1 MKDLYLRCFFLH
13 DNSSDVLYIHQMNY
27 HEGEYMKTEKIDLGT
42 RTLERLK
49 AYVKNQNLQ
58 KGDKLPT
65 EQELIK
71 ILGVGRSTVRESVK
85 ILAYSGIVEVKQGSG
100 TYLTGTQTQS
110 IDNIKLRRT
119 EKMLEYE
126 AIKELINNDITD
138 EQWLSLK
145 AKLGRRN
152 QLLEQGKFSDYLDA
166 DIKFHTMIIQLSQNE
181 YLTKWYQQLEPLWK
195 SYLSKLVIK
204 SEEYRGNTK
213 LHNQLYEA
221 LINRNQETA
230 LKIISQVG
238 K

>member
-1 MKDLYLRCFFLH
+1 MIY
-13 DNSSDVLYIHQMNY
+13 SSDELY
-27 HEGEYMKTEKIDLGT
+27 EGNYMKTEKIDLGT
-42 RTLERLK
+42 KTLEKLK
-49 AYVKNQNLQ
+49 AYIKDQNLQ

-65 EQELIK
+65 EPELVK

-85 ILAYSGIVEVKQGSG
+85 ILAYSGVVEVKQGSG
-100 TYLTGTQTQS
+100 TYLTGEQTQS
-110 IDNIKLRRT
+110 IDNIKLRHT

-138 EQWLSLK
+138 QQWLSLK
-145 AKLGRRN
+145 ARLGRRN

-181 YLTKWYQQLEPLWK
+181 YLTKWYQQLQPLWK
-195 SYLSKLVIK
+195 SYLSKLVVK
-204 SEEYRGNTK
+204 SEEYRGNTE
-213 LHNQLYEA
+213 LHNQLFEA

-230 LKIISQVG
+230 FKLIGQVG

>member
-1 MKDLYLRCFFLH
+1 MIY
-13 DNSSDVLYIHQMNY
+13 SSDELY
-27 HEGEYMKTEKIDLGT
+27 EGNYMKTEKIDLGT
-42 RTLERLK
+42 KTLEKLK
-49 AYVKNQNLQ
+49 AYIKDQNLQ

-65 EQELIK
+65 EPELVK

-85 ILAYSGIVEVKQGSG
+85 ILAYSGVVEVKQGSG
-100 TYLTGTQTQS
+100 TYLTGEQTQS
-110 IDNIKLRRT
+110 IDNIKLRYT

-138 EQWLSLK
+138 QQWLSLK
-145 AKLGRRN
+145 ARLGRRN

-181 YLTKWYQQLEPLWK
+181 YLTKWYQQLQPLWK
-195 SYLSKLVIK
+195 SYLSKLVVK
-204 SEEYRGNTK
+204 SEEYRGNTE
-213 LHNQLYEA
+213 LHNQLFEA

-230 LKIISQVG
+230 FKLIGQVG

>member
-1 MKDLYLRCFFLH
+1 MIY
-13 DNSSDVLYIHQMNY
+13 SSDELY
-27 HEGEYMKTEKIDLGT
+27 EGNYMKTEKIDLGT
-42 RTLERLK
+42 KTLEKLK
-49 AYVKNQNLQ
+49 AYIKDQNLQ

-65 EQELIK
+65 EPELVK

-85 ILAYSGIVEVKQGSG
+85 ILAYSGVVEVKQGSG
-100 TYLTGTQTQS
+100 TYLTGEQTQS
-110 IDNIKLRRT
+110 IDNIKLRYT

-138 EQWLSLK
+138 QQWLSLK
-145 AKLGRRN
+145 ARLGRRN

-181 YLTKWYQQLEPLWK
+181 YLTKWYQQLQPLWK
-195 SYLSKLVIK
+195 SYLSKLVVK
-204 SEEYRGNTK
+204 SEEYRGNTE
-213 LHNQLYEA
+213 LHNQLFEA

-230 LKIISQVG
+230 LKLIGQVG

>member
-1 MKDLYLRCFFLH
+1 MFLLH

>member
-1 MKDLYLRCFFLH
+1 
-13 DNSSDVLYIHQMNY
+13 
-27 HEGEYMKTEKIDLGT
+27 MKTEKIDLGT
-42 RTLERLK
+42 KTLEKLK
-49 AYVKNQNLQ
+49 AYIKDQNLQ

-65 EQELIK
+65 EPELIK

-85 ILAYSGIVEVKQGSG
+85 ILAYSGVVEVKQGSG
-100 TYLTGTQTQS
+100 TYLTGEQTQS
-110 IDNIKLRRT
+110 IDNIKLRHT

-138 EQWLSLK
+138 QQWLSLK
-145 AKLGRRN
+145 ARLGRRN

-181 YLTKWYQQLEPLWK
+181 YLTKWYQQLQPLWK
-195 SYLSKLVIK
+195 SYLSKLVVK
-204 SEEYRGNTK
+204 SEEYRGNTE
-213 LHNQLYEA
+213 LHNQLFEA

-230 LKIISQVG
+230 LKLIGQVG

>member
-1 MKDLYLRCFFLH
+1 
-13 DNSSDVLYIHQMNY
+13 
-27 HEGEYMKTEKIDLGT
+27 MKTEKIDLGT
-42 RTLERLK
+42 KTLEKLK
-49 AYVKNQNLQ
+49 AYIKDQNLQ

-65 EQELIK
+65 EPELVK

-85 ILAYSGIVEVKQGSG
+85 ILAYSGVVEVKQGSG
-100 TYLTGTQTQS
+100 TYLTGEQTQS
-110 IDNIKLRRT
+110 IDNIKLRYT

-138 EQWLSLK
+138 QQWLSLK
-145 AKLGRRN
+145 ARLGRRN

-181 YLTKWYQQLEPLWK
+181 YLTKWYQQLQPLWK
-195 SYLSKLVIK
+195 SYLSKLVVK
-204 SEEYRGNTK
+204 SEEYRGNTE
-213 LHNQLYEA
+213 LHNQLFEA

-230 LKIISQVG
+230 LKLIGQVG

>member
-1 MKDLYLRCFFLH
+1 
-13 DNSSDVLYIHQMNY
+13 
-27 HEGEYMKTEKIDLGT
+27 MKTEKIDLGT
-42 RTLERLK
+42 KTLEKLK
-49 AYVKNQNLQ
+49 AYIKDQNLQ

-65 EQELIK
+65 EPELIK

-85 ILAYSGIVEVKQGSG
+85 ILAYSGVVEVKQGSG
-100 TYLTGTQTQS
+100 IYLTGEQTQS
-110 IDNIKLRRT
+110 IDNIKLRHT

-138 EQWLSLK
+138 QQWLSLK
-145 AKLGRRN
+145 ARLGRRN

-181 YLTKWYQQLEPLWK
+181 YLTKWYQQLQPLWK
-195 SYLSKLVIK
+195 SYLSKLVVK
-204 SEEYRGNTK
+204 SEEYRGNTE
-213 LHNQLYEA
+213 LHNQLFEA

-230 LKIISQVG
+230 LKLIGQVG

>member
-1 MKDLYLRCFFLH
+1 
-13 DNSSDVLYIHQMNY
+13 
-27 HEGEYMKTEKIDLGT
+27 MKTEKIDLGT
-42 RTLERLK
+42 KTLEKLK
-49 AYVKNQNLQ
+49 AYIKDQNLQ

-65 EQELIK
+65 EPELIK

-85 ILAYSGIVEVKQGSG
+85 ILAYSGVVEVKQGSG
-100 TYLTGTQTQS
+100 TYLTGEQTQS
-110 IDNIKLRRT
+110 IDNIKLRHT

-138 EQWLSLK
+138 QQWLSLK
-145 AKLGRRN
+145 ARLGRRN

-181 YLTKWYQQLEPLWK
+181 YLTKWYQQLQPLWK
-195 SYLSKLVIK
+195 SYLSKLVVK
-204 SEEYRGNTK
+204 SEEYRGNTE
-213 LHNQLYEA
+213 LHNQLFEA

-230 LKIISQVG
+230 LKLISQVG

>member
-1 MKDLYLRCFFLH
+1 
-13 DNSSDVLYIHQMNY
+13 
-27 HEGEYMKTEKIDLGT
+27 MKTEKIDLGT
-42 RTLERLK
+42 KTLEKLK
-49 AYVKNQNLQ
+49 AYIKDQNLQ

-65 EQELIK
+65 EPELIK

-85 ILAYSGIVEVKQGSG
+85 ILAYSGVVEVKQGSG
-100 TYLTGTQTQS
+100 TYLTGAQTQS
-110 IDNIKLRRT
+110 IDNIKLRHT

-138 EQWLSLK
+138 QQWLSLK
-145 AKLGRRN
+145 ARLGRRN

-181 YLTKWYQQLEPLWK
+181 YLIKWYQQLQPLWK
-195 SYLSKLVIK
+195 SYLSKLVVK
-204 SEEYRGNTK
+204 SEEYRGNTE
-213 LHNQLYEA
+213 LHNQLFEA

-230 LKIISQVG
+230 LKLIGQVG

>member
-1 MKDLYLRCFFLH
+1 
-13 DNSSDVLYIHQMNY
+13 
-27 HEGEYMKTEKIDLGT
+27 MKTEKIDLGT
-42 RTLERLK
+42 KTLEKLK
-49 AYVKNQNLQ
+49 AYIKDQNLQ

-65 EQELIK
+65 EPELVK

-85 ILAYSGIVEVKQGSG
+85 ILAYSGVVEVKQGSG
-100 TYLTGTQTQS
+100 TYLTGEQTQS
-110 IDNIKLRRT
+110 IDNIKLRYT

-138 EQWLSLK
+138 QQWLSLK
-145 AKLGRRN
+145 ARLGRRN

-181 YLTKWYQQLEPLWK
+181 YLTKWYQQLQPLWK
-195 SYLSKLVIK
+195 SYLSKLVVK
-204 SEEYRGNTK
+204 SEEYRGNTE
-213 LHNQLYEA
+213 LHNQLFEA

-230 LKIISQVG
+230 FKLIGQVG

>member
-1 MKDLYLRCFFLH
+1 MIY
-13 DNSSDVLYIHQMNY
+13 SSDELY
-27 HEGEYMKTEKIDLGT
+27 EGNYMKTEKIDLGT
-42 RTLERLK
+42 KTLEKLK
-49 AYVKNQNLQ
+49 AYIKDQNLQ

-65 EQELIK
+65 EPELIK

-85 ILAYSGIVEVKQGSG
+85 ILAYSGVVEVKQGSG
-100 TYLTGTQTQS
+100 TYLTGEQTQS
-110 IDNIKLRRT
+110 IDNIKLRHT

-138 EQWLSLK
+138 QQWLSLK
-145 AKLGRRN
+145 ARLGRRN

-181 YLTKWYQQLEPLWK
+181 YLTKWYQQLQPLWK
-195 SYLSKLVIK
+195 SYLSKLVVK
-204 SEEYRGNTK
+204 SEEYRGNTE
-213 LHNQLYEA
+213 LHNQLFEA

-230 LKIISQVG
+230 LKLIGQVG

>member
-1 MKDLYLRCFFLH
+1 MIY
-13 DNSSDVLYIHQMNY
+13 SSDELY
-27 HEGEYMKTEKIDLGT
+27 EGNYMKTEKIDLGT
-42 RTLERLK
+42 KTLEKLK
-49 AYVKNQNLQ
+49 AYIKDQNLQ

-65 EQELIK
+65 EPELIK

-85 ILAYSGIVEVKQGSG
+85 ILAYSGVVEVKQGSG
-100 TYLTGTQTQS
+100 TYLTGEQTQS
-110 IDNIKLRRT
+110 IDNIKLRHT

-138 EQWLSLK
+138 QQWLSLK
-145 AKLGRRN
+145 ARLGRRN

-181 YLTKWYQQLEPLWK
+181 YLTKWYQQLQPLWK
-195 SYLSKLVIK
+195 SYLSKLVVK
-204 SEEYRGNTK
+204 SEEYQGNTE
-213 LHNQLYEA
+213 LHNQLFEA

-230 LKIISQVG
+230 LKLIGQVG